1 MARFWDRWI
10 GRRTSSRRKE
20 LGKRTSL
27 RRRPR
32 AENLENRQ
40 LLAANIFHNEA
51 LPEDVNEDGQISAL
65 DALTVINEMNREQ
78 RGIEV
83 EDGQTDRRG
92 RMTDVNNDGR
102 GTALDALMV
111 INRLNRDRGDL
122 GNRDPG
128 IDNPVE
134 QPSDETEDQSTDD
147 VIDND
152 DGLTTESSDVV
163 LAWNELFGEVLA
175 DAESFQQNPG
185 YASRSQ
191 AILNLAIYDAVGIAT
206 EGVDAETFYDYPI
219 DLNSEVELSAEIAA
233 SEAAYTV
240 LSGLYPQQQ
249 ATLDAFRARASQA
262 TLPIASPTQA

>member
-1 MARFWDRWI
+1 MARFWNRWI
-10 GRRTSSRRKE
+10 GRRTPSHRKE
-20 LGKRTSL
+20 LKKRTSL

-32 AENLENRQ
+32 VESLENRQ

-51 LPEDVNEDGQISAL
+51 LPEDVNEDGQITAL

-78 RGIEV
+78 RGLEV
-83 EDGQTDRRG
+83 DDGQTDRRS

-102 GTALDALMV
+102 RTALDALMV

-134 QPSDETEDQSTDD
+134 QPSDETEDQNTDD
-147 VIDND
+147 LVDND
-152 DGLTTESSDVV
+152 DGVTTESSDVV
-163 LAWNELFGEVLA
+163 LEWNELFGEVLA

-206 EGVDAETFYDYPI
+206 EGADAATFYDYPI
-219 DLNSEVELSAEIAA
+219 DLTGDVELSAEIAA

-240 LSGLYPQQQ
+240 LSALYPQQQ
-249 ATLDAFRARASQA
+249 ATLDAFAPGAFRVPLR
-262 TLPIASPTQA
+262 IASPRPA